1 MYRVEVNARDG
12 GEMKGES
19 GQEEGCLHFGEVK
32 GASGVIDD
40 CEMLVEV
47 GLGAGRRRG
56 RKQQKGCWVGSG
68 AHLNVKVALHFSVK

>member
-1 MYRVEVNARDG
+1 VEVNARDG

-19 GQEEGCLHFGEVK
+19 GQEEGRLHFGEVK

-56 RKQQKGCWVGSG
+56 RKQQKGCWVKARGHTSM
-68 AHLNVKVALHFSVK
+68 